1 MNEQRSG
8 GQTAN
13 QKVLDDKK
21 NEFVRSSEF
30 GEALL
35 RYLKKDEVQVVR
47 VERGLQ
53 GRWQLFAVL
62 PDHMRAM
69 FDIDREVLFLVTE
82 YKRLEPRALSEVQSL
97 LKDHARVDDEV
108 AVLVSQDENAERLA
122 RQRAGE
128 TAILTLDSR
137 KLADPTR
144 PTFRQA
150 LAHMLATVDH
160 FNVTTPI
167 REPSA
172 FFGRQRDI
180 GEALQTLE
188 HGQHAAIFGL
198 RKAGKSSFLNRV
210 QALLRDRGWAVVAL
224 DLNEFFGTPRRFKL
238 AVVQSFAEELAA
250 LKQPI
255 PRLRSTEERRW
266 GDVVNESWL
275 EDLDRIRRAFEG
287 RAEMALIID
296 EIDSALP
303 ARTLNVLDPAED
315 SLGLLRALSQFRAF
329 AQRHQM
335 QGRKYPVLLGAG
347 VDPSLFEQPQIRGTA
362 NPLYQF
368 ALVKF
373 LEPLNRDEMQGMVRI
388 LGKRTGMRFRDHEL
402 IDSLHAEYGG
412 HPLLSRQ
419 ACSFLHQHRP
429 KDQVPY
435 SVTIEDLRKAF
446 VATGPNTPLAHALD
460 VPESF
465 SEWFP
470 EEGKLLSERLRAESH
485 LSAGPELQH
494 AIAYGLL
501 NPDGSVRMKALLRV
515 HRSA

>member
-1 MNEQRSG
+1 MNELRPG
-8 GQTAN
+8 GQTPN
-13 QKVLDDKK
+13 QKFLDDKK
-21 NEFVRSSEF
+21 SEFVRNSEF
-30 GEALL
+30 GDALL
-35 RYLKKDEVQVVR
+35 RYLRKDEVQVVR

-62 PDHMRAM
+62 PEQMRAM
-69 FDIDREVLFLVTE
+69 FDIDREVLFVVTD
-82 YKRLEPRALSEVQSL
+82 YKRLEPRALSEVQFF
-97 LKDHARVDDEV
+97 LKDRARVDDEV
-108 AVLVSQDENAERLA
+108 AVLVSQDENADRLA

-137 KLADPTR
+137 KLSDPTR

-180 GEALQTLE
+180 GEAIQTLE

-210 QALLRDRGWAVVAL
+210 QALLRERGWAVVAL

-238 AVVQSFAEELAA
+238 SVVQSFADEVLAF
-250 LKQPI
+250 KQPL
-255 PRLRSTEERRW
+255 PKLRSTEERR
-266 GDVVNESWL
+266 GVDVINESWL
-275 EDLDRIRRAFEG
+275 DDLDRIRRALEDK
-287 RAEMALIID
+287 AEMALIID

-347 VDPSLFEQPQIRGTA
+347 VDPSLFEEPKVRGIA

-373 LEPLNRDEMQGMVRI
+373 LEPLNRDEMQGMIRT
-388 LGKRTGMRFRDHEL
+388 LGKRTGMRFRDHDL

-429 KDQVPY
+429 KDRVPY
-435 SVTIEDLRKAF
+435 NVSLEDLTRAF
-446 VATGPNTPLAHALD
+446 TATGPNTPLAHALD

-470 EEGKLLSERLRAESH
+470 DEGKLVSERLRGASG
-485 LSAGPELQH
+485 SAAGPELQH

-501 NPDGSVRMKALLRV
+501 NPDGSVRMRALLRS
-515 HRSA
+515 HQSA